1 MNDAIITLQELIEY
15 QREDIAKLSEELYA
29 QQREVTQLKL
39 LVLKLNDKIQ
49 ALESS
54 RAAGDVGDEPPP
66 PHY

>member
-1 MNDAIITLQELIEY
+1 MNDAIITLQEQIEY

-49 ALESS
+49 SLESS
-54 RAAGDVGDEPPP
+54 RSDAGMGDEPPP